1 MKAEAQI
8 KKIAAKANQQGAK
21 YILSNNKHGDFDLYY
36 VKPEWLSHAHTFA
49 TFQEG
54 CMWVAGQNQKV
65 IFVPYIG

>member
-1 MKAEAQI
+1 MKTEAQI

-49 TFQEG
+49 
-54 CMWVAGQNQKV
+54 GQNQKV
-65 IFVPYIG
+65 IFVPYIS